1 MPPFRYFLA
10 PPEQMAGLTSGPE
23 ICVFCG
29 TQTRGFDLTRAGI
42 FPASSGYGC
51 GACLQAGRFHYTK
64 STEFGTLLEEGV
76 ILNESIFEETDDFL
90 TPYSAVERTGFPEAL
105 LRALQRTP
113 EFHDWNEVPWRV
125 CCKDFMAY
133 LGTWQP
139 RDFHA
144 HTPDGNGRALCERIL
159 ECGNMRFLWPENQ
172 TPTTFE
178 PIAVHV
184 FRCLHCAKLRA
195 VKDST

>member
-10 PPEQMAGLTSGPE
+10 PPEQMAGLSSGPE
-23 ICVFCG
+23 TCNFCG
-29 TQTRGFDLTRAGI
+29 TQTRCFDLAGAGI
-42 FPASSGYGC
+42 SLKRPGYGC
-51 GACLQAGRFHYTK
+51 GACLQAGRFRYMKT
-64 STEFGTLLEEGV
+64 TEVGTLLDEGV

-90 TPYSAVERTGFPEAL
+90 TPYSAEECIGLPEAV
-105 LRALQRTP
+105 LRELQQTP
-113 EFHDWNEVPWRV
+113 EFYDWNEVPWRV

-139 RDFHA
+139 SDFNTHA
-144 HTPDGNGRALCERIL
+144 PDGNGRALCQRIL
-159 ECGNMRFLWPENQ
+159 ESGTMRYLWPENK

-178 PIAVHV
+178 PVAVHV
-184 FRCLHCAKLRA
+184 FRCLHCTALRA